1 MCEALSHPQNA
12 VVAFS
17 TLRAPH
23 WLMSIS
29 GQVPVLARIAVF
41 ACMVGL
47 LAACTSGGA
56 PPSSPMAEA
65 ATASPDA
72 GGSAEPPTSDPEKA
86 EAVMQIVRDYMEE
99 AHLKA
104 VILRVTVDGEEIVT
118 AAEGESMTGVPATT
132 DMHFR
137 NGAVAISYVSTL
149 LLQLVDEKQMTLD
162 DTLSMYLPDLPH
174 ADEVTIR
181 QLAQMTSGYQ
191 DYVLGN
197 DEFAQIAYSDV
208 FKAWT
213 TEDQLALAMD
223 KPLWFEP
230 GTNWAYAHTNYV
242 ILGLVLEE
250 VTGTS
255 LEDALQER
263 VLDPLG
269 LDETRASL
277 TAEIPEPALH
287 AYSSERREFFGIPA
301 GTPFYEDSTS
311 WNPSWTI
318 SQGAIQTS
326 DIHDL
331 HDSAIAVGTGELLS
345 PESYAA
351 MTSTDLRGTTTAID
365 GCVNCRPLDEF
376 ATYGLGLWITGDW
389 LLQNPLFYGYAAVN
403 AYLPS
408 EKIAIA
414 VAVTYEE
421 EAFDSEGQY
430 SNGGDELF
438 RKIGAYLAPE
448 DAPPVRP
455 AQ

>member
-1 MCEALSHPQNA
+1 M
-12 VVAFS
+12 
-17 TLRAPH
+17 
-23 WLMSIS
+23 I
-29 GQVPVLARIAVF
+29 GRIAVF
-41 ACMVGL
+41 ACALGL
-47 LAACTSGGA
+47 LAACTSGGVTPA
-56 PPSSPMAEA
+56 
-65 ATASPDA
+65 ASPSPLASPTGSDA
-72 GGSAEPPTSDPEKA
+72 SDQVPGDDAVKA
-86 EAVMQIVRDYMEE
+86 DAIMQIVRDYMDE

-104 VILRVTVDGEEIVT
+104 VIVKVSVDGEEIVT
-118 AAEGESMTGVPATT
+118 AAEGESMTGVPATP

-149 LLQLVDEKQMTLD
+149 MLQLVDEGEMSLD
-162 DTLSMYLPDLPH
+162 DKVSMYLPDLPH
-174 ADEVTIR
+174 ADEVTVE

-191 DYVLGN
+191 DFVLGN
-197 DEFAQIAYSDV
+197 DEFAQIAYADV

-213 TEDQLALAMD
+213 TEDQLALAID

-250 VTGTS
+250 VTGMP

-269 LDETRASL
+269 LTNTKASL
-277 TAEIPEPALH
+277 TAVIPEPALH
-287 AYSSERREFFGIPA
+287 AYSSERRTFLEIPE
-301 GTPFYEDSTS
+301 GTPFYEDSTN

-326 DIHDL
+326 NIDDL
-331 HDSAIAVGTGELLS
+331 LATAVAVGTGELLS
-345 PESYAA
+345 EESYEA
-351 MTSTDLRGTTTAID
+351 MTSTDLRGQTTAID

-430 SNGGDELF
+430 SNGGDDLF
-438 RKIGAYLAPE
+438 RRIGAYLAPD

-455 AQ
+455 AP

>member
-1 MCEALSHPQNA
+1 VFGQVL
-12 VVAFS
+12 VVAS
-17 TLRAPH
+17 TL
-23 WLMSIS
+23 
-29 GQVPVLARIAVF
+29 V
-41 ACMVGL
+41 L
-47 LAACTSGGA
+47 LAGCIAGGA
-56 PPSSPMAEA
+56 SPSAPPGSG
-65 ATASPDA
+65 AST
-72 GGSAEPPTSDPEKA
+72 PTPTVDPANVESSDPEKA
-86 EAVMQIVRDYMEE
+86 DAVMKIVRDYMEE

-104 VILRVTVDGEEIVT
+104 VIVRVTVDGEEIVR
-118 AAEGESMTGVPATT
+118 AAEGESMTGVPATA

-137 NGAVAISYVSTL
+137 NGAVAISYVATL
-149 LLQLVDEKQMTLD
+149 LLQLVDENKMTLD
-162 DTLSMYLPDLPH
+162 DKLSMYLPDLPH
-174 ADEVTIR
+174 ADEVTVR

-191 DYVLGN
+191 DFVLGN
-197 DEFAQIAYSDV
+197 DEFAQIAYADV

-213 TEDQLALAMD
+213 TEDQLALALD

-250 VTGTS
+250 VTGMP
-255 LEDALQER
+255 LEDALQEK

-269 LDETRASL
+269 LTNTKASL
-277 TAEIPEPALH
+277 TAEIPEPVLH
-287 AYSSERREFFGIPA
+287 AYSSERRSFFDIPA
-301 GTPFYEDSTS
+301 GTPFYEDSTY

-326 DIHDL
+326 NIDDL
-331 HDSAIAVGTGELLS
+331 LESAIAVGTGELLS
-345 PESYAA
+345 EESYQA
-351 MTSTDLRGTTTAID
+351 MTSTDLRGKTTAIE

-389 LLQNPLFYGYAAVN
+389 MLQNPLFYGYAAVN

-438 RKIGAYLAPE
+438 RRIGASLAPD

-455 AQ
+455 AP

>member
-1 MCEALSHPQNA
+1 M
-12 VVAFS
+12 S
-17 TLRAPH
+17 TTRR
-23 WLMSIS
+23 
-29 GQVPVLARIAVF
+29 GPVLGRIVVF
-41 ACMVGL
+41 ACALGL
-47 LAACTSGGA
+47 LAACTSGGVTPA
-56 PPSSPMAEA
+56 
-65 ATASPDA
+65 ASPSPLPASTGPDA
-72 GGSAEPPTSDPEKA
+72 SEQVTGDDAVKA
-86 EAVMQIVRDYMEE
+86 DAVMQIVRDYMAE

-104 VILRVTVDGEEIVT
+104 VIVKVTVDGAEIVT
-118 AAEGESMTGVPATT
+118 AAEGESMTGVPATP

-149 LLQLVDEKQMTLD
+149 MLQLVDEGKMSLD
-162 DTLSMYLPDLPH
+162 DTVSTYLPDLPH
-174 ADEVTIR
+174 ADEVTVG

-191 DYVLGN
+191 DFVLGN
-197 DEFAQIAYSDV
+197 DEFAEIAYADP

-250 VTGTS
+250 VTGMS

-269 LDETRASL
+269 LANTTASL

-287 AYSSERREFFGIPA
+287 AYSSERRSFLKIPE
-301 GTPFYEDSTS
+301 GVPFYEDSTG

-326 DIHDL
+326 NIDDL
-331 HDSAIAVGTGELLS
+331 LTSAIAVGTGELLS
-345 PESYAA
+345 EESYEA
-351 MTSTDLRGTTTAID
+351 MTSTDLRGRTTAID

-376 ATYGLGLWITGDW
+376 ATYGLGLWISGDW

-421 EAFDSEGQY
+421 EAFNSEGQY

-438 RKIGAYLAPE
+438 RRIGAYLAPD

-455 AQ
+455 TP

>member
-1 MCEALSHPQNA
+1 M
-12 VVAFS
+12 S
-17 TLRAPH
+17 TTRR
-23 WLMSIS
+23 
-29 GQVPVLARIAVF
+29 GPVLGRIVVF
-41 ACMVGL
+41 ACALGL
-47 LAACTSGGA
+47 LAACTSGGVTPA
-56 PPSSPMAEA
+56 
-65 ATASPDA
+65 ASPSPLPASTGPDA
-72 GGSAEPPTSDPEKA
+72 SEQLTGDDAVKA
-86 EAVMQIVRDYMEE
+86 DAVMQIVRDYMDE

-104 VILRVTVDGEEIVT
+104 VIVKVTVDGAEIVT
-118 AAEGESMTGVPATT
+118 AAEGESMTGVPATP

-149 LLQLVDEKQMTLD
+149 MLQLVDEEKLSLD
-162 DTLSMYLPDLPH
+162 DKVSTYLPDLPH
-174 ADEVTIR
+174 ADEVTVG

-191 DYVLGN
+191 DFVLGN
-197 DEFAQIAYSDV
+197 DEFAEIAYADP

-250 VTGTS
+250 ITGMS

-269 LDETRASL
+269 LANTTASL

-287 AYSSERREFFGIPA
+287 AYSSERRSFLKIPE
-301 GTPFYEDSTS
+301 GVPFYEDSTG

-326 DIHDL
+326 NIDDL
-331 HDSAIAVGTGELLS
+331 LTSAIAVGTGELLS
-345 PESYAA
+345 EESYEA
-351 MTSTDLRGTTTAID
+351 MTSTDLRGRTTAIE
-365 GCVNCRPLDEF
+365 GCINCRPLDEF
-376 ATYGLGLWITGDW
+376 ATYGLGLWISGDW

-414 VAVTYEE
+414 VAVTYEQA
-421 EAFDSEGQY
+421 AFNSEGQY

-438 RKIGAYLAPE
+438 RRIGAYLAPD

-455 AQ
+455 TP

>member
-1 MCEALSHPQNA
+1 
-12 VVAFS
+12 
-17 TLRAPH
+17 
-23 WLMSIS
+23 MSS
-29 GQVPVLARIAVF
+29 SRRGPTVGRIVVF
-41 ACMVGL
+41 ACALGL
-47 LAACTSGGA
+47 LAACTSGGVTPA
-56 PPSSPMAEA
+56 
-65 ATASPDA
+65 ASPSPLSASANPDA
-72 GGSAEPPTSDPEKA
+72 SEQVAGDDAVKA
-86 EAVMQIVRDYMEE
+86 DAIMQIVRDYMAE

-104 VILRVTVDGEEIVT
+104 VIVKVTVDGAEIVT
-118 AAEGESMTGVPATT
+118 AAEGESMTGVPATP

-149 LLQLVDEKQMTLD
+149 MLQLVDEGKMSLD
-162 DTLSMYLPDLPH
+162 EKVSTYLPDLPH
-174 ADEVTIR
+174 ADEVTVG

-191 DYVLGN
+191 DFVLGN
-197 DEFAQIAYSDV
+197 EQFAEIAYADP

-250 VTGTS
+250 VTGMS
-255 LEDALQER
+255 LEDALQEK

-269 LDETRASL
+269 LADTTASL

-287 AYSSERREFFGIPA
+287 AYSSERRSFLKIPE
-301 GTPFYEDSTS
+301 GVPFYEDSTG

-326 DIHDL
+326 NIDDL
-331 HDSAIAVGTGELLS
+331 LTSAIAVGTGELLS
-345 PESYAA
+345 EESYAA
-351 MTSTDLRGTTTAID
+351 MTSTDLRGRTTAID

-408 EKIAIA
+408 ERIAIA

-430 SNGGDELF
+430 ANGGDELF
-438 RKIGAYLAPE
+438 RRIGAYLAPD

-455 AQ
+455 TP

>member
-1 MCEALSHPQNA
+1 MFGEVLVAISAL
-12 VVAFS
+12 
-17 TLRAPH
+17 
-23 WLMSIS
+23 
-29 GQVPVLARIAVF
+29 VLVT
-41 ACMVGL
+41 G
-47 LAACTSGGA
+47 CT
-56 PPSSPMAEA
+56 
-65 ATASPDA
+65 A
-72 GGSAEPPTSDPEKA
+72 GGSSPSAPPGSDAAQHQTADPEQA
-86 EAVMQIVRDYMEE
+86 EAVMEIVRDYMEE

-104 VILRVTVDGEEIVT
+104 VIVRATVDGEEIVR
-118 AAEGESMTGVPATT
+118 AAVGDSMTGVPATP

-137 NGAVAISYVSTL
+137 NGAVAISYVATL
-149 LLQLVDEKQMTLD
+149 LLQLVDEGMMTLD
-162 DTLSMYLPDLPH
+162 DPVSMYLPDLPH
-174 ADEVTIR
+174 ADEVTVR

-191 DYVLGN
+191 DFVLGN
-197 DEFAQIAYSDV
+197 EEFAEIAYADV

-213 TEDQLALAMD
+213 TEDQLALAVD

-250 VTGTS
+250 VTGMP
-255 LEDALQER
+255 LEDALQQR

-269 LDETRASL
+269 LTNTTASL
-277 TAEIPEPALH
+277 TAEIPEPVLH
-287 AYSSERREFFGIPA
+287 AYSSERRSFFGIPA

-318 SQGAIQTS
+318 AQGAIETS
-326 DIHDL
+326 NIDDL
-331 HDSAIAVGTGELLS
+331 LASAIAVGTGELLS
-345 PESYAA
+345 EESYDE
-351 MTSTDLRGTTTAID
+351 MTSTDLRGRTSAID

-376 ATYGLGLWITGDW
+376 ATYGLGLWISGDW

-408 EKIAIA
+408 EKVAIA
-414 VAVTYEE
+414 VAVTYDEA
-421 EAFDSEGQY
+421 AFDDEGGY

-438 RKIGAYLAPE
+438 RRIGAYLAPD

>member
-1 MCEALSHPQNA
+1 M
-12 VVAFS
+12 S
-17 TLRAPH
+17 TTRR
-23 WLMSIS
+23 
-29 GQVPVLARIAVF
+29 GPVLGRIVVF
-41 ACMVGL
+41 ACALGL
-47 LAACTSGGA
+47 LAACTSGGVTPA
-56 PPSSPMAEA
+56 
-65 ATASPDA
+65 ASPSPLPASTGPDA
-72 GGSAEPPTSDPEKA
+72 SEQLTGDDAVKA
-86 EAVMQIVRDYMEE
+86 DAVMQIVRDYMEE

-104 VILRVTVDGEEIVT
+104 VIVKVTVDGAEIVT
-118 AAEGESMTGVPATT
+118 AAEGESMTGVPATP

-149 LLQLVDEKQMTLD
+149 MLQLVDEEKLSLD
-162 DTLSMYLPDLPH
+162 DKVSTYLPDLPH
-174 ADEVTIR
+174 ADEVTVG

-191 DYVLGN
+191 DFVLGN
-197 DEFAQIAYSDV
+197 DEFAEIAYADP

-250 VTGTS
+250 ITGMS

-269 LDETRASL
+269 LANTTASL

-287 AYSSERREFFGIPA
+287 AYSSERRSFLKIPE
-301 GTPFYEDSTS
+301 GVPFYEDSTG

-326 DIHDL
+326 NIDDL
-331 HDSAIAVGTGELLS
+331 LTSAIAVGTGELLS
-345 PESYAA
+345 EESYAA
-351 MTSTDLRGTTTAID
+351 MTSTDLRGRTTAID

-376 ATYGLGLWITGDW
+376 ATYGLGLWISGDW

-421 EAFDSEGQY
+421 AAFNSEGQY

-438 RKIGAYLAPE
+438 RRIGAYLAPD

-455 AQ
+455 AP

>member
-1 MCEALSHPQNA
+1 MRQVLVLTC
-12 VVAFS
+12 
-17 TLRAPH
+17 TL
-23 WLMSIS
+23 
-29 GQVPVLARIAVF
+29 
-41 ACMVGL
+41 GL
-47 LAACTSGGA
+47 LAGCTPGGA
-56 PPSSPMAEA
+56 SSPRDSDA
-65 ATASPDA
+65 ATPGQTPDA
-72 GGSAEPPTSDPEKA
+72 ANIHTSDPEKA
-86 EAVMQIVRDYMEE
+86 EGVMKIVRDYMVE

-104 VILRVTVDGEEIVT
+104 VIVRVTVDGEEIVT

-149 LLQLVDEKQMTLD
+149 MLQLVDEKKMTLD
-162 DTLSMYLPDLPH
+162 DKLSMYLPDLPH

-191 DYVLGN
+191 DFVLGN
-197 DEFAQIAYSDV
+197 DEFAQIAYADV
-208 FKAWT
+208 FKAWS

-250 VTGTS
+250 VTGMS
-255 LEDALQER
+255 LEDALQEK

-269 LDETRASL
+269 LDETKASL

-287 AYSSERREFFGIPA
+287 AYSSERRSFFNIPA
-301 GTPFYEDSTS
+301 GTSFYEDSTY

-318 SQGAIQTS
+318 SHGAIETS
-326 DIHDL
+326 DIDDL
-331 HDSAIAVGTGELLS
+331 LESAIAIGTGELLS
-345 PESYAA
+345 EESYEA
-351 MTSTDLRGTTTAID
+351 MTSTDLRGKTTAIE
-365 GCVNCRPLDEF
+365 GCINCRPLDEF

-408 EKIAIA
+408 EEIAIA

-421 EAFDSEGQY
+421 EAFTSEGEY

-438 RKIGAYLAPE
+438 RRIGAYLAPD

-455 AQ
+455 EP

>member
-1 MCEALSHPQNA
+1 M
-12 VVAFS
+12 
-17 TLRAPH
+17 
-23 WLMSIS
+23 
-29 GQVPVLARIAVF
+29 
-41 ACMVGL
+41 
-47 LAACTSGGA
+47 
-56 PPSSPMAEA
+56 
-65 ATASPDA
+65 
-72 GGSAEPPTSDPEKA
+72 KA
-86 EAVMQIVRDYMEE
+86 DAVMQIVRDYMEE

-104 VILRVTVDGEEIVT
+104 VIVKVTVDGAEIVT
-118 AAEGESMTGVPATT
+118 AAEGESMTGVPATP

-149 LLQLVDEKQMTLD
+149 MLQLVDEEKLSLD
-162 DTLSMYLPDLPH
+162 DKVSTYLPDLPH
-174 ADEVTIR
+174 ADEVTVG

-191 DYVLGN
+191 DFVLGN
-197 DEFAQIAYSDV
+197 DEFAEIAYADP

-250 VTGTS
+250 ITGMS

-269 LDETRASL
+269 LANTTASL

-287 AYSSERREFFGIPA
+287 AYSSERRSFLKIPE
-301 GTPFYEDSTS
+301 GVPFYEDSTG

-326 DIHDL
+326 NIDDL
-331 HDSAIAVGTGELLS
+331 LTSAIAVGTGELLS
-345 PESYAA
+345 EESYAA
-351 MTSTDLRGTTTAID
+351 MTSTDLRGRTTAID

-376 ATYGLGLWITGDW
+376 ATYGLGLWISGDW

-414 VAVTYEE
+414 VAVTYEQA
-421 EAFDSEGQY
+421 AFNSEGQY

-438 RKIGAYLAPE
+438 RRIGAYLAPD

-455 AQ
+455 TP

>member
-1 MCEALSHPQNA
+1 
-12 VVAFS
+12 V
-17 TLRAPH
+17 
-23 WLMSIS
+23 
-29 GQVPVLARIAVF
+29 
-41 ACMVGL
+41 
-47 LAACTSGGA
+47 
-56 PPSSPMAEA
+56 
-65 ATASPDA
+65 
-72 GGSAEPPTSDPEKA
+72 KA
-86 EAVMQIVRDYMEE
+86 DAVMQIVRDYMAE

-104 VILRVTVDGEEIVT
+104 VIVKVTVDGAEIVT
-118 AAEGESMTGVPATT
+118 AAEGESMTGVPATP

-149 LLQLVDEKQMTLD
+149 MLQLVDEEKLSLD
-162 DTLSMYLPDLPH
+162 DKVSTYLPDLPH
-174 ADEVTIR
+174 ADEVTVG

-191 DYVLGN
+191 DFVLGN
-197 DEFAQIAYSDV
+197 DEFAEIAYADP

-250 VTGTS
+250 VTGMS

-269 LDETRASL
+269 LANTTASL

-287 AYSSERREFFGIPA
+287 AYSSERRSFLKIPE
-301 GTPFYEDSTS
+301 GVPFYEDSTG

-326 DIHDL
+326 NIDDL
-331 HDSAIAVGTGELLS
+331 LTSAIAVGTGELLS
-345 PESYAA
+345 EESYEA
-351 MTSTDLRGTTTAID
+351 MTSTDLRGRTTAID

-376 ATYGLGLWITGDW
+376 ATYGLGLWISGDW

-421 EAFDSEGQY
+421 AAFNSEGQY

-438 RKIGAYLAPE
+438 RRIGAYLAPD

-455 AQ
+455 TP

>member
-1 MCEALSHPQNA
+1 
-12 VVAFS
+12 
-17 TLRAPH
+17 
-23 WLMSIS
+23 MSS
-29 GQVPVLARIAVF
+29 SRRGTVFGQVLVF
-41 ACMVGL
+41 ASMVGL
-47 LAACTSGGA
+47 LAGCTVGGA
-56 PPSSPMAEA
+56 SPATPPATEATSTAQGANAAEIQ
-65 ATASPDA
+65 S
-72 GGSAEPPTSDPEKA
+72 SDPERA
-86 EAVMQIVRDYMEE
+86 EAVMEIVRAYMEE

-104 VILRVTVDGEEIVT
+104 VIVRVTVDGEEIVT

-149 LLQLVDEKQMTLD
+149 MLQLVDEKKMTLD
-162 DTLSMYLPDLPH
+162 DKLSMYVPDLPH
-174 ADEVTIR
+174 ADEVTVG

-191 DYVLGN
+191 DFVLGN
-197 DEFAQIAYSDV
+197 DEFAKIAYSDV

-250 VTGTS
+250 VTGMS
-255 LEDALQER
+255 LEAALQEK

-269 LDETRASL
+269 LDETKASL

-287 AYSSERREFFGIPA
+287 AYSSERRAFFGIPE

-311 WNPSWTI
+311 WNPSWSI

-326 DIHDL
+326 DIYDL

-351 MTSTDLRGTTTAID
+351 MTSTDLRGKTTAIE

-389 LLQNPLFYGYAAVN
+389 LIQNPLFYGYAAVN

-421 EAFDSEGQY
+421 AAFDSEGGY
-430 SNGGDELF
+430 SNGGDALF

-448 DAPPVRP
+448 DAPPARP
-455 AQ
+455 AP